1 VRENTRSAWILILGA
16 FASTVP
22 AVLVRFG
29 FFEASPLVGVLIFGF
44 AICGSAFLISWAA
57 EAAQK
62 HISHGLIIAIVALIV
77 VLPEYAI
84 DMMFSW
90 KAGNDFATYGS
101 YPIANMT
108 GANRLLIGL
117 GWPMVFFIYWLR
129 TRSRVLSFGIQQ
141 AVEISAIG
149 AATIYAFFIV
159 LRGTLVFYDA
169 FVLGG
174 IFLAYLFFL
183 THTKK
188 EEGEAELFGPAKL
201 LASFSA
207 PLNYAILVLIFLA
220 AAGVIFL
227 SADPFGEN
235 LIHVGESFGIDKF
248 VLVQWVAPLASELPE
263 FVVAAL
269 LVMRISASMGIATLI
284 SSKVNQWTLLILSI
298 PLVYAVSAGSLAPF
312 PFDARQTE
320 ELFLT
325 ASQSLFAVILLARR
339 TFTFRG
345 AALLAVLF
353 LGQLAFPRTEIRY
366 VFSFIYLGLGA
377 GLIIIDRQRILVLFR
392 DALKG
397 FRGEKNGVP
406 S

>member
-1 VRENTRSAWILILGA
+1 
-16 FASTVP
+16 
-22 AVLVRFG
+22 
-29 FFEASPLVGVLIFGF
+29 
-44 AICGSAFLISWAA
+44 
-57 EAAQK
+57 
-62 HISHGLIIAIVALIV
+62 
-77 VLPEYAI
+77 
-84 DMMFSW
+84 M
-90 KAGNDFATYGS
+90 
-101 YPIANMT
+101 
-108 GANRLLIGL
+108 
-117 GWPMVFFIYWLR
+117 
-129 TRSRVLSFGIQQ
+129 
-141 AVEISAIG
+141 
-149 AATIYAFFIV
+149 
-159 LRGTLVFYDA
+159 LRGTLLFYDA

-188 EEGEAELFGPAKL
+188 EEGEAELFGPGKL

-345 AALLAVLF
+345 AILLAILF
-353 LGQLAFPRTEIRY
+353 LQL
-366 VFSFIYLGLGA
+366 L
-377 GLIIIDRQRILVLFR
+377 
-392 DALKG
+392 
-397 FRGEKNGVP
+397 
-406 S
+406 